1 VVEALLRSI
10 GEWARGR
17 NWPLRV
23 PFVVGFV
30 YLGVRLLCDS
40 SHATIFGG
48 IDLGIHE
55 AGHVV
60 FRFGGDV
67 ICAFGGSLLQC
78 LAPLL
83 CAVALARLP
92 DWFGVSFCGVWLAV
106 NLYEVARYVADARAM
121 ALQLVTIG
129 GGDARHDWNFLLG
142 EFGLLRSDALLA
154 GMLRLFAFLVM
165 WGSIAAS
172 AWLLVKIARSRA
184 EEVLPSEDPAPQARA
199 TRPAEGFHVVGS
211 VQRSRMKR

>member
-1 VVEALLRSI
+1 VFAAFFDSVSR
-10 GEWARGR
+10 WARGR
-17 NWPLRV
+17 NWMVRV
-23 PFVVGFV
+23 PFVVAFV
-30 YLGVRLLCDS
+30 ALGVQLLCDS
-40 SHATIFGG
+40 SRATLFGG

-60 FRFGGDV
+60 FRFGGEV

-83 CAVALARLP
+83 CAIGLARRP
-92 DWFGVSFCGVWLAV
+92 DWFGVAFCGVWLSV

-121 ALQLVTIG
+121 LLPLVTIG
-129 GGDARHDWNFLLG
+129 GGDARHDWNFLLD
-142 EFGLLRSDALLA
+142 EFGLLRADALLA
-154 GMLRLFAFLVM
+154 GMVRVAAFLVM

-172 AWLLVKIARSRA
+172 VWLLTIIARSRA
-184 EEVLPSEDPAPQARA
+184 EEVLPSASLAPDTRAAPPAVAR
-199 TRPAEGFHVVGS
+199 HIVGS

>member
-1 VVEALLRSI
+1 MFEACLRSVD
-10 GEWARGR
+10 EWARGR
-17 NWPLRV
+17 SWLVRA
-23 PFVVGFV
+23 PFLLACCL
-30 YLGVRLLCDS
+30 LGVQLLADS

-60 FRFGGDV
+60 FRFGGEV

-78 LAPLL
+78 LAPIL
-83 CAVALARLP
+83 CAVGLARLP

-121 ALQLVTIG
+121 LLPLVTIG

-142 EFGLLRSDALLA
+142 EFGLLRADTLLA
-154 GMLRLFAFLVM
+154 AVLRVAAFLVM
-165 WGSIAAS
+165 WGSIGAGGWLLLRIRSSAARVERAEGDPLEPRAS
-172 AWLLVKIARSRA
+172 A
-184 EEVLPSEDPAPQARA
+184 PA
-199 TRPAEGFHVVGS
+199 TFNFVGS
-211 VQRSRMKR
+211 RRDRTPREG

>member
-1 VVEALLRSI
+1 MFEAWLRSVD
-10 GEWARGR
+10 EWTRGR
-17 NWPLRV
+17 SWLVRA
-23 PFVVGFV
+23 PFLVAFAV
-30 YLGVRLLCDS
+30 LGVQLLLDS

-78 LAPLL
+78 LAPIL
-83 CAVALARLP
+83 CAVGLARLP

-121 ALQLVTIG
+121 LLPLVTIG

-142 EFGLLRSDALLA
+142 EFGLLRADTFLA
-154 GMLRLFAFLVM
+154 GALRVVAFLVM
-165 WGSIAAS
+165 WGSIGAG
-172 AWLLVKIARSRA
+172 AWLLFRIRRA
-184 EEVLPSEDPAPQARA
+184 AAQPEPAAQEPAAPRA
-199 TRPAEGFHVVGS
+199 AAPATFNFVGS
-211 VQRSRMKR
+211 RRDPTRGGE

>member
-1 VVEALLRSI
+1 MVESLLRSI
-10 GEWARGR
+10 EEWARGR
-17 NWPLRV
+17 NWPLRA
-23 PFVVGFV
+23 PFVLAFV
-30 YLGVRLLCDS
+30 FLGIELLVDS

-60 FRFGGDV
+60 FRFGGELL
-67 ICAFGGSLLQC
+67 CAFGGSLLQC
-78 LAPLL
+78 LAPIL

-121 ALQLVTIG
+121 LLPLVTIG

-142 EFGLLRSDALLA
+142 ELGLLRSDHLLA
-154 GMLRLFAFLVM
+154 GLLRIVAFAVL

-172 AWLLVKIARSRA
+172 VWLLWKIGRSGRARDSA
-184 EEVLPSEDPAPQARA
+184 NPESVPAADAPAPR
-199 TRPAEGFHVVGS
+199 GMIVGS
-211 VQRSRMKR
+211 RVRSPRDR

>member
-1 VVEALLRSI
+1 MVESLLRSI
-10 GEWARGR
+10 EEWARGR

-23 PFVVGFV
+23 PFVLAFV
-30 YLGVRLLCDS
+30 FLGVELLIDS

-60 FRFGGDV
+60 FRFGGEML
-67 ICAFGGSLLQC
+67 CAFGGSLLQC
-78 LAPLL
+78 LAPIL

-121 ALQLVTIG
+121 LLPLVTIG

-142 EFGLLRSDALLA
+142 ELGLLGSDTLLA
-154 GMLRLFAFLVM
+154 GALRVLAFVVL

-172 AWLLVKIARSRA
+172 VWLLWKIGRSSRA
-184 EEVLPSEDPAPQARA
+184 RDLEASVGAADAPVPR
-199 TRPAEGFHVVGS
+199 GMIVGS
-211 VQRSRMKR
+211 RVRSPRER

>member
-1 VVEALLRSI
+1 MFEAWLRSV

-17 NWPLRV
+17 SWVVRA
-23 PFVVGFV
+23 PFLLAFAC
-30 YLGVRLLCDS
+30 LGVELVLDS

-60 FRFGGDV
+60 FRFGGEV

-78 LAPLL
+78 LAPIL

-121 ALQLVTIG
+121 LLPLVTIG
-129 GGDARHDWNFLLG
+129 GGDARHDWNFLLSQ
-142 EFGLLRSDALLA
+142 FGLLRADTFLA
-154 GMLRLFAFLVM
+154 GLLRVVAFLVM
-165 WGSIAAS
+165 WGSIAAGG
-172 AWLLVKIARSRA
+172 WLLFTIRRGGAS
-184 EEVLPSEDPAPQARA
+184 EPEPPSEPRAAPATFR
-199 TRPAEGFHVVGS
+199 VIGS
-211 VQRSRMKR
+211 RSDRTPREE